1 MNSSHAYPRQI
12 RCRIL
17 VTAVACCFAPTFAW
31 ANPVGP
37 TVSHGQ
43 ATFNTQGKVLTVTNS
58 PGSIINWQGFS
69 IAAGETTRFVQQ
81 NAASAVLNR
90 VIGSEASS
98 ILGALQS
105 NGRVFLI
112 NPNGIIFGA
121 GALIDTAGLVAST
134 LNIMDA
140 DFLNG
145 KLRFGPNPEAKA
157 LSNAGEIRT
166 PAGGRVLLISPEGVT
181 NSGIIHTPQGE
192 VILAAGKS
200 VELTDSA
207 NPEVRVEV
215 SAPEA
220 KALNLGKIVSE
231 SGKVGIY
238 GSMTVNS
245 GIVSADSAIV
255 GENGKIVF
263 RASRD
268 ATLTA
273 GSVTTANGAN
283 GGSVEVSS
291 GGTTLVAGQVQAKG
305 SSGAGG
311 EVRLLGEQVGLVGA
325 GSVDVSGERGGG
337 TALVGGD
344 LLGANPAIRN
354 AQRTYVGPETQIKA
368 DAGSSG
374 DGGKVIVWADD
385 TTRSYG
391 SISARGGQT
400 SGDGG
405 FVETSGK
412 VALDV
417 QRGPDVRAPAGRSGT
432 WLLDPNDIEIVAGGE
447 LDPNLNSG
455 APFFAPLG
463 DSSRIGVDLINAQ
476 LNFGSNV
483 VLTTTSRG
491 TEAGTQQGNITIS
504 APIVKTAASVPDGI
518 FIGTTSLTL
527 QAHNNIVI
535 TPAGSITSTGDPLT
549 VSLIANSDF
558 TGGGGITL
566 GGAVT
571 TRGGSFSANGTD
583 AILVNASI
591 NTLTALGTSG
601 GSVQLSASTGAVGV
615 ASAINGGFVSV
626 SGQAGVTVSA
636 PVAAFNSSI
645 NLSSNAGIT
654 TVGSNLTS
662 STSSVSVS
670 GRTGVRVTTGSQ
682 IVTGQFGSFSAS
694 VTDTTST
701 SALTLESGSQIT
713 TRGVNLTADNME
725 LQGSI
730 DVSGGSVT
738 LRQNTAGR
746 AMNLGTETASAL
758 SLTQA
763 EFDRFSN
770 ASSLTI
776 GNNSTGAITIAG
788 PTVETDAI
796 PIQIQSGTSITQ
808 NAGLSVAGPLTM
820 TAPAITAAAP
830 LTTTGASSLT
840 FNADTLNVNSTATS
854 SGNIDINTRSFSRP
868 IALGVAAPT
877 GNALELTSAQL
888 NNLSTPT
895 RVKLS
900 TGGPIV
906 IAGPIAPTGT
916 STLSLQSSS
925 STITQSAAATIS
937 VPNLALSAR
946 SGIDLQQDNQ
956 VGTLA
961 ASLFCC
967 SAGDINFTNAPNTAL
982 SVGVVDFVSGVR
994 VDNFSGTANIRL
1006 QADDMNITNIVS
1018 VNIGDIKL
1026 LPRQAGTTVTIG
1038 ADTPGTLGLTNTEF
1052 SFVLGTRL
1060 TVGGDRMNVASPV
1073 SLVAAATTLAPYTP
1087 GRPVHIVGA
1096 KSNPGALEFTPAE
1109 LGALTSGNLVLG
1121 GPTAGPLSV
1130 NVPTSIPSSI
1140 SHFTLHSADVVN
1152 GIFVAPNADLTA
1164 VNTVGLTADTI
1175 NLGSTVGSTNG
1186 NIAINTHTA
1195 NRNIVFGDS
1204 GGTALDFGS
1213 SAVGRLS
1220 APAGTVQFSTAS
1232 GSISVLDPTT
1242 FSGSNVGNVS
1252 LDAGGT
1258 FSVQANGFLTVGAT
1272 NPPANRLSIRAPTID
1287 LQGSVSASG
1296 AVSLTGNSVAI
1307 SAGVTAGNDINVQ
1320 PRDIRS
1326 IDLGGADSGSTLGL
1340 SQTELNLLAPAGFLR
1355 IGDVTGN
1362 TRNINMSAPIT
1373 LSANRSLSLKT
1384 GDGSVTQ
1391 TGGALSI
1398 PGGNLA
1404 IEASEVI
1411 TFTQPN
1417 VIAKVA
1423 LQGGENVS
1431 FTRAT
1436 GSTLTV
1442 GDVDNLS
1449 GTIAGVFES
1458 SPLTLTA
1465 DRVDLD
1471 LTNPNLRVQASSVTL
1486 APYANADIDIGTKPG
1501 GLLFGITQAEMNRI
1515 YAGVL
1520 TLGNGTAGGV
1530 TVSQPI
1536 NVTTFSDLSVLTG
1549 SSRAVTVGAAGALTV
1564 PGNILIS
1571 GGSLTTSAALTSTF
1585 GSVTLTANNVALG
1598 GMVTSGGGAINIRP
1612 VTAGTQISLGGADV
1626 LSTISVLGLDS
1637 TDLGN
1642 LAYGTG
1648 TLTIGSTAA
1657 GDLMV
1662 PHAGTLASNA
1672 NLITGGDAGFSATSF
1687 GTAGKLGVTANTMSI
1702 AGAELTAG
1710 TGVSIT
1716 AASAGRSITLGTKPS
1731 TGLDLDA
1738 AELAKIK
1745 TGTGPLAFDTSGT
1758 LTTTAALSF
1767 TSDVPHVTLSA
1778 GTLNHTGGTLAASGN
1793 ITLLADS
1800 IPSAG
1805 FSTVSSTAGGRI
1817 TVAPRGNRTMNL
1829 GTVGGSA
1836 LSLTSTQIA
1845 ALSTSGVIQFGDMDR
1860 TGTMTISAPLTLPGS
1875 ASALALLTGSNINQS
1890 AGAIVTASNL
1900 RIGTGG
1906 SANLTEANAI
1916 GTVAGMSDSSFN
1928 LTSTGNLTVGVVDG
1942 QTGITAFG
1950 NVTLRSD
1957 AINLAEGVNGNVV
1970 TLAPR
1975 LAGAAIDLGGDSGF
1989 GLTNAEVNRVSAST
2003 LVVGTS
2009 GTNPTGSVTVTA
2021 PVDRASGD
2029 RLTLLT
2035 GAGGTINVNAALG
2048 TSNSGNITVTATT
2061 GTANVNAPIHSA
2073 GSINVTGDTI
2083 ATSQPITSEDSNVSL
2098 SAGTNGSVSIGGAVN
2113 GFFGVQVTGRTITVN
2128 APVTAGYDFSSVTF
2142 AANSGAV
2149 GSSVTI
2155 NQQVT
2160 AGNSIS
2166 ITTDSL
2172 AINAPLVTRN
2182 SSMTLQPRTAGMPIS
2197 LGTET
2202 AGAFSLSTSEL
2213 ALLSVE
2219 DLTIGSTS
2227 AGPLTIN
2234 APITSPTLQSLTL
2247 RAGGDITQL
2256 ATAPIV
2262 LSYAFV
2268 DSETGFV
2275 QPAAQLDV
2283 RSTSG
2288 KVELPADNNVNFSV
2302 TGRAG
2307 GSGQNFV
2314 FNNLSPLK
2322 LQNLNTES
2330 GYAPTGRLLFNS
2342 PAGSLAPA
2350 SGSTA
2355 AQDLLL
2361 DSAIAAIL
2369 ESQNTQDKADK
2380 DAKAEKED
2388 EDKKAKEEQKKE
2400 GKKSCS

>member
-17 VTAVACCFAPTFAW
+17 VTAVACCFAPTLAW

-37 TVSHGQ
+37 TVAHGQ

-98 ILGALQS
+98 ILGTLQS

-140 DFLNG
+140 DFLSG

-215 SAPEA
+215 SAPDA

-245 GIVSADSAIV
+245 GIVSADSAVV
-255 GENGKIVF
+255 GENGRIVF

-273 GSVTTANGAN
+273 GSVTTANGAT

-291 GGTTLVAGQVQAKG
+291 GGTTLVAGQMQAKG
-305 SSGAGG
+305 SAGAGG
-311 EVRLLGEQVGLVGA
+311 EVRLLGEQVGLVGS

-337 TALVGGD
+337 TVLVGGD

-354 AQRTYVGPETQIKA
+354 AQRTYVGAETQIKA
-368 DAGSSG
+368 DAGSAG

-385 TTRSYG
+385 STRSYG
-391 SISARGGQT
+391 SISARGGQNA
-400 SGDGG
+400 GNGG

-417 QRGPDVRAPAGRSGT
+417 QRGPDVRAPAGRNGT
-432 WLLDPNDIEIVAGGE
+432 WLLDPNDIEIVAGSE
-447 LDPNLNSG
+447 RDPNLNSG
-455 APFFAPLG
+455 APFFAPLA

-476 LNFGSNV
+476 LDFGSNV

-491 TEAGTQQGNITIS
+491 TDAGTQQGNITVS
-504 APIVKTAASVPDGI
+504 APIVKTATSVPDGA

-549 VSLIANSDF
+549 VNLIANSDG
-558 TGGGGITL
+558 TGGGGITV

-571 TRGGSFSANGTD
+571 TRGGSFSASGTD
-583 AILVNASI
+583 AILVNAPI

-601 GSVQLSASTGAVGV
+601 GSVQLTASTGNVGV
-615 ASAINGGFVSV
+615 ANTITGGFVSV
-626 SGQAGVTVSA
+626 NGQAGVVVAA
-636 PVAAFNSSI
+636 PIAAFNSSL
-645 NLSSNAGIT
+645 NLNSNAGTT
-654 TVGSNLTS
+654 TVASNLTS
-662 STSSVSVS
+662 SSSSVSVS
-670 GRTGVRVTTGSQ
+670 GRTGVRVTAGSQ

-694 VTDTTST
+694 VTDTGSA
-701 SALTLESGSQIT
+701 SALTLESGSQVT
-713 TRGVNLTADNME
+713 TRGVTLTADNMD
-725 LQGSI
+725 LQGS
-730 DVSGGSVT
+730 VEVNGGNVT
-738 LRQNTAGR
+738 LRQNTGGR
-746 AMNLGTETASAL
+746 AMNLGTETTSAL

-770 ASSLTI
+770 VSSLTL
-776 GNNSTGAITIAG
+776 GNNSTGAVTIAG

-820 TAPAITAAAP
+820 TAPAITVAAP
-830 LTTTGASSLT
+830 LTTTGASNLT
-840 FNADTLNVNSTATS
+840 FNADTLTVNSTAAS
-854 SGNIDINTRSFSRP
+854 SGNIDINTRSFNRP

-895 RVKLS
+895 RIKLS
-900 TGGPIV
+900 TGGPIN
-906 IAGPIAPTGT
+906 IAGPIAPSGT

-925 STITQSAAATIS
+925 NSIAQDTGATVS
-937 VPNLALSAR
+937 VSNLALSAR
-946 SGIDLQQDNQ
+946 TGIAMAQDNQ

-961 ASLFCC
+961 ANLFCC

-982 SVGVVDFVSGVR
+982 NIGVVDFVSGVR
-994 VDNFSGTANIRL
+994 VNNSSGMANIRL

-1109 LGALTSGNLVLG
+1109 LGALASGNLILG
-1121 GPTAGPLSV
+1121 GPSAGPISV
-1130 NVPTSIPSSI
+1130 NVPTVIPSTI
-1140 SHFTLHSADVVN
+1140 SQFTLHSGDGTD
-1152 GIFVAPNADLTA
+1152 GIFIAANADLTA
-1164 VNTVGLTADTI
+1164 ANTLGLTADTMT
-1175 NLGSTVGSTNG
+1175 LGSTVGSTNG

-1204 GGTALDFGS
+1204 DGTALDFGS

-1242 FSGSNVGNVS
+1242 FSSAHVTGVA
-1252 LDAGGT
+1252 LDAGNAVTVDLYGSLAVGT
-1258 FSVQANGFLTVGAT
+1258 TS
-1272 NPPANRLSIRAPTID
+1272 PPANPLSIRAPTID
-1287 LQGSVSASG
+1287 LQGPVAASG
-1296 AVSLTGNSVAI
+1296 AVTLTGNSVAI
-1307 SAGVTAGNDINVQ
+1307 SAGVTAGGDINVK

-1326 IDLGGADSGSTLGL
+1326 IDLGGADSGSNLGL
-1340 SQTELNLLAPAGFLR
+1340 SQSELTLLGPGGLLR
-1355 IGDVTGN
+1355 IGDITGN
-1362 TRNINMSAPIT
+1362 TRDINMSTPIT

-1384 GDGSVTQ
+1384 GDGRVTQ
-1391 TGGALSI
+1391 TGGALSM

-1417 VIAKVA
+1417 IVAKVA

-1436 GSTLTV
+1436 GSNLTV

-1449 GTIAGVFES
+1449 GAIAGTFES

-1471 LTNPNLRVQASSVTL
+1471 LSNQNLTLRGSNVTL
-1486 APYANADIDIGTKPG
+1486 LPHANADIDVGTKPAG
-1501 GLLFGITQAEMNRI
+1501 IAFGITQAEMDRI
-1515 YAGVL
+1515 HAGRL
-1520 TLGNGTAGGV
+1520 TLGTGTSGAI

-1536 NVTTFSDLSVLTG
+1536 DVSTFYDLTLLTG
-1549 SSRAVTVGAAGALTV
+1549 SGRPVTIGAGGTLTV
-1564 PGNILIS
+1564 PGDILIS

-1585 GSVTLTANNVALG
+1585 GSITLTANNVALG
-1598 GMVTSGGGAINIRP
+1598 DMVTSGGGAINIRP
-1612 VTAGTQISLGGADV
+1612 VTSGTQISLGGADI
-1626 LSTISVLGLDS
+1626 LSTVSVLGLDS

-1657 GDLMV
+1657 GDLMI
-1662 PHAGTLASNA
+1662 PHVGTLAGNVE
-1672 NLITGGDAGFSATSF
+1672 LITGGDAGFSANNF
-1687 GTAGKLGVTANTMSI
+1687 GTAGKLGITANSMSI

-1716 AASAGRSITLGTKPS
+1716 AASAGRSITLGTKPT
-1731 TGLDLDA
+1731 TGLDLDT

-1745 TGTGPLAFDTSGT
+1745 TGTGPLAFDTSGA

-1778 GTLNHTGGTLAASGN
+1778 ATLNHTGGALAASGN
-1793 ITLLADS
+1793 IVLRADS
-1800 IPSAG
+1800 MPSAG
-1805 FSTVSSTAGGRI
+1805 FSTISSTGGGRI
-1817 TVAPRGNRTMNL
+1817 TVAPRTFRTMNL
-1829 GTVGGSA
+1829 GTVSGSA
-1836 LSLTSTQIA
+1836 LGLTSTQIA
-1845 ALSTSGVIQFGDMDR
+1845 ALSTSGVIQFGDMER
-1860 TGTMTISAPLTLPGS
+1860 TGTMTISTPLTLPGS
-1875 ASALALLTGSNINQS
+1875 ASALALLTDGNINQS
-1890 AGAIVTASNL
+1890 AGAIVTAPQL

-1906 SANLTEANAI
+1906 SANLTEVNAI
-1916 GTVAGMSDSSFN
+1916 GTVAGMSDSNFN
-1928 LTSTGNLTVGVVDG
+1928 LTSSGNLTAGVVDG
-1942 QTGITAFG
+1942 QTGIAAFG
-1950 NVTLRSD
+1950 NITLRSD
-1957 AINLAEGVNGNVV
+1957 GINLAESVNGNVV

-1975 LAGAAIDLGGDSGF
+1975 LAGAAVDLGGDSSF

-2009 GTNPTGSVTVTA
+2009 GTNPTGSITVTA
-2021 PVDRASGD
+2021 PIDRTSGD
-2029 RLTLLT
+2029 DLTLLT

-2048 TSNSGNITVTATT
+2048 SSNAGSITVTATS
-2061 GTANVNAPIHSA
+2061 GTANINAPLHS
-2073 GSINVTGDTI
+2073 SSFVSVTGDTI
-2083 ATSQPITSEDSNVSL
+2083 TTSQAITSDDSSVSL

-2142 AANSGAV
+2142 GASSGAV

-2219 DLTIGSTS
+2219 DLTVGNTNS
-2227 AGPLTIN
+2227 GPLTIN
-2234 APITSPTLQSLTL
+2234 APITSTTLQRLNL
-2247 RAGGDITQL
+2247 RANGDITQL
-2256 ATAPIV
+2256 PTAPIV
-2262 LSYAFV
+2262 LSYAVV

-2288 KVELPADNNVNFSV
+2288 KVELPADNNINFSV
-2302 TGRAG
+2302 TGRASG
-2307 GSGQNFV
+2307 TGQNFV

-2330 GYAPTGRLLFNS
+2330 GYAPTGKLLFNS

-2350 SGSTA
+2350 PSSTA

-2361 DSAIAAIL
+2361 DSAIATIL

-2388 EDKKAKEEQKKE
+2388 ENKKEKEEQKKE